1 VIRRRPTHSMRAF
14 IGCMAIESGRGL
26 HESLILAGYSIDL
39 ACPITIY
46 KGRCYRRA
54 PGVRAVIRDGRIVR
68 AARNDHELEFWF
80 RRLGSRLSGFA
91 VRRTEAA

>member
-1 VIRRRPTHSMRAF
+1 MSHRRPTPSMRAF
-14 IGCMAIESGRGL
+14 VGCMAIESGRGL
-26 HESLILAGYSIDL
+26 HESLILAGYSVDL

-54 PGVRAVIRDGRIVR
+54 VGVRALVRNGRLVR
-68 AARNDHELEFWF
+68 TRNDHELELWF

-91 VRRTEAA
+91 ARRTEAA